1 MSFSNPAFNY
11 LYENLEAI
19 FIATWLISLVVL
31 IIVTLKL
38 KWPNDED
45 WNSEEVL
52 VYEKMMNRE
61 GLIMPTLTTQMK
73 NEIKDLMVTEETE
86 KRALEANERKK
97 KANNKN
103 NPKSINLQQSDKMKL
118 SKSMLKSKFDKKLGK
133 NLCGDPTKACKDAG
147 KAGKAGKAVCNQLK
161 CCVWAIDGNKKKNK
175 KYKGE
180 CVEGSADDD
189 GPTLTL
195 ASQKWDHY
203 YYLNKKYN
211 KN

>member
-1 MSFSNPAFNY
+1 MVEPHPVANNLVMGIFNY
-11 LYENLEAI
+11 LSENLEAI

-38 KWPNDED
+38 KWPNDKD

-61 GLIMPTLTTQMK
+61 GLK
-73 NEIKDLMVTEETE
+73 NKTKEEIKELIVQEEVG
-86 KRALEANERKK
+86 KRALEDNKK
-97 KANNKN
+97 KEKKKN

-118 SKSMLKSKFDKKLGK
+118 SKSMLKSKFDKKLAK

-147 KAGKAGKAVCNQLK
+147 KSGKAGKAVCNQLK
-161 CCVWAIDGNKKKNK
+161 CCVWAIEKNAKKGK
-175 KYKGE
+175 
-180 CVEGSADDD
+180 CVEGSADED
-189 GPTLTL
+189 GPTVTL
-195 ASQKWDHY
+195 AGQKWDHY